1 MNKMKDTKEETA
13 LAAIHIEERIMIIRG
28 EQVLIDRDL
37 AEVYQVEVKRL
48 NEQVKR
54 NIERFPERFRFQLTD
69 KEKDKLVANC
79 DRFERM
85 KHSSVNPFVFT
96 EQGVA
101 MLSTVLRSE
110 TAVNTSI
117 RIMDAFVN
125 MRKILAN
132 YAGLFQ
138 RMDAVERKLL
148 ETDNRLE
155 QVFKALETHEE
166 KPKEGIFFDGQVF
179 DAYVFALNIVRSAK
193 KSIVLIDNYIDEN
206 VLVLFGN
213 RAAGVKI
220 TLLTA
225 NLNRQ
230 LVLAVSKANAQ
241 YPVIE
246 LKQFTQSH
254 DRFLI
259 IDETDVY
266 LLGASLKD
274 LGKKW
279 FGFSLIDKDSVT
291 IINKLKNLI

>member
-1 MNKMKDTKEETA
+1 
-13 LAAIHIEERIMIIRG
+13 
-28 EQVLIDRDL
+28 
-37 AEVYQVEVKRL
+37 
-48 NEQVKR
+48 
-54 NIERFPERFRFQLTD
+54 
-69 KEKDKLVANC
+69 
-79 DRFERM
+79 M
-85 KHSSVNPFVFT
+85 KHSSVNPFVFS

-179 DAYVFALNIVRSAK
+179 DAYIFALNIVRSAK
-193 KSIVLIDNYIDEN
+193 RSIILIDNYIDEN

-246 LKQFTQSH
+246 VKQFTQSH

-259 IDETDVY
+259 VDETDVY
-266 LLGASLKD
+266 LLGASFKD